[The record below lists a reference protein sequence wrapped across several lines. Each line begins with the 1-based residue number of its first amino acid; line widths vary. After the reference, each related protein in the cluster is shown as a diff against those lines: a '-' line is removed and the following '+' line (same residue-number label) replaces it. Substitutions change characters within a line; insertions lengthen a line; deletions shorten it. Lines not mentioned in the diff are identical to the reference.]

1 MPYWGCVGAHIFRRL
16 SAVALASV
24 ALAGCSLDQDGDA
37 SSGATQG
44 TATEQRAANA
54 PPEGGAGDGSAAAC
68 RPVRLLLLGRFD
80 EPTYLAAPRGERRRR
95 FVVERGGR
103 IRVVVGRRVLAEP
116 FLDMSDLVTTGGES
130 GLLSMAFAPDY
141 ESSRRFYVYYTDSR
155 GFPTIDSFMRSERT
169 PNRALPESR
178 RNIISVPHQRFNHK
192 GGQIQFGPDGRLYAA
207 FGDGGGGGDPD
218 RNAQNLGQLL
228 GKMIRIMP
236 RPQGGYSVPADNPFR
251 GRAGARP
258 EIFAYGLRNP
268 YRFSFDRAGGD
279 ITVGDVGEAEI
290 EEIDF
295 VPNGGGAG
303 DAPRGGYNFGWS
315 TFEGR
320 NPYNAGSARGHIPPV
335 IDHSQGEGLC
345 SIIGGY
351 VIRDRSLGRGWY
363 GRYVY
368 GDFCEP
374 TIRLARLRRGR
385 APTRTTRLSVP
396 DLASFGEDGRGRV
409 YAVSLSGPVYR
420 IGRR

>member
-1 MPYWGCVGAHIFRRL
+1 LPYWGCVGVRSL
-16 SAVALASV
+16 VSLLALATV
-24 ALAGCSLDQDGDA
+24 AVTGCSSDDDGDGSRENA
-37 SSGATQG
+37 GG
-44 TATEQRAANA
+44 TATEQPATDRQAD
-54 PPEGGAGDGSAAAC
+54 PDGSAAAR

-95 FVVERGGR
+95 FVVEREGR
-103 IRVVVGRRVLAEP
+103 IRVVVGRRVLDEP
-116 FLDMSDLVTTGGES
+116 FLEISDLVTTGGES

-141 ESSRRFYVYYTDSR
+141 ESSRRFYVYYTDNR
-155 GFPTIDSFMRSERT
+155 GFPTIDSFLRSRST

-178 RNIISVPHQRFNHK
+178 RNVISVPHQRANHK
-192 GGQIQFGPDGRLYAA
+192 GGQIQFGPDGVLYAA

-218 RNAQNLGQLL
+218 GNAQNLGEIL
-228 GKMIRIMP
+228 GKMIRIVP

-251 GRAGARP
+251 GRTGARP

-268 YRFSFDRAGGD
+268 YRFSFDRASGHL
-279 ITVGDVGEAEI
+279 TLGDVGQDEI

-295 VPNGGGAG
+295 VPNRGRAG
-303 DAPRGGYNFGWS
+303 RAPRGGYNFGWS
-315 TFEGR
+315 AFEGR
-320 NPYNAGSARGHIPPV
+320 NPYNAGGARGHLPPV
-335 IDHSQGEGLC
+335 IDHSQGEGFC

-351 VIRDRSLGRGWY
+351 VIRDRSLDRGWY

-374 TIRLARLRRGR
+374 TIRLAWLRRGR
-385 APTRTTRLSVP
+385 APSRPTRLRVP
-396 DLASFGEDGRGRV
+396 NLSSFGEDGAGRV